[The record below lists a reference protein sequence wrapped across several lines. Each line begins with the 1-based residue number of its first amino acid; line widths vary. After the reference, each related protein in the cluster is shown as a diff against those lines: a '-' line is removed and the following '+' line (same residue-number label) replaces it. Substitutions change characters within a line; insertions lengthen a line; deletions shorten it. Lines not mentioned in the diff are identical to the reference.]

1 MRASIALPLSSLPP
15 GFFILPITPM
25 GIASALA
32 LFVSKKPESPWEVVD
47 SRHVE
52 PVAVFDEDDGAWST
66 RVVRSTPKVTQHCI
80 LSTDLDLIYIHETE
94 IVRTYVFDVRKDQD
108 FHNSL
113 CFAQQ
118 QLLREVQ
125 TKGYNLLWTE
135 G

>member
-1 MRASIALPLSSLPP
+1 
-15 GFFILPITPM
+15 M

-52 PVAVFDEDDGAWST
+52 PVPVFDEDDGTSYICYAWYSRCDSSLMT
-66 RVVRSTPKVTQHCI
+66 SI
-80 LSTDLDLIYIHETE
+80 DLDLIFVHETE
-94 IVRTYVFDVRKDQD
+94 VARTYVFDVRRDQD

-125 TKGYNLLWTE
+125 AKGYNLLWTE
-135 G
+135 GYAPIYLSASDVILICVPR